1 MHGKSGKNIDW
12 GVGQQCSFSLTA
24 RVICLTEQEPDRI
37 LAHRPEEEV
46 EGFCGSLRLAGEI
59 RAGDP
64 VAQGQDEV
72 RGGAKSVFLL
82 GLGHPRWWL
91 VGLSPRSTAR
101 ITQVGL

>member
-1 MHGKSGKNIDW
+1 MEKAEKILTGEF
-12 GVGQQCSFSLTA
+12 GQQCSFSLTA
-24 RVICLTEQEPDRI
+24 RVICLTEQEPDTI

-64 VAQGQDEV
+64 MAQSQDEV

-82 GLGHPRWWL
+82 ALGILFGVPRVL
-91 VGLSPRSTAR
+91 GAELASLR
-101 ITQVGL
+101 